1 MAHCGFLGDYLP
13 LWCCHA
19 CDLRSDERRCV
30 DRRPRND
37 PQTLKSIHIGMY
49 LLSSKPVQRSICA
62 AYARQCG
69 CGLQRRSAKLVGNL
83 EGPCPQ
89 KVRAPSAPSRR
100 LSHQTAITT
109 LHSKCRSKRP
119 HQVATSPLHP
129 FLSPTPRACSKPTS
143 QTQSRI
149 HTYIPM
155 R

>member
-1 MAHCGFLGDYLP
+1 MARCGFLGDYLP

-19 CDLRSDERRCV
+19 CDLRSDERRCA

-49 LLSSKPVQRSICA
+49 PSLANQYSGVYVRRMRGNVGVVSNGGPRSSSAISK
-62 AYARQCG
+62 ARARKKFE
-69 CGLQRRSAKLVGNL
+69 LQ
-83 EGPCPQ
+83 
-89 KVRAPSAPSRR
+89 SAPSRL

-119 HQVATSPLHP
+119 HQVAASHLHP

-149 HTYIPM
+149 HTYTPM